1 MPIKWGERDATV
13 VGPDGK
19 PGFTKRGVGR
29 TKHLVQGDAM
39 LTARIVETKVNIE
52 GDEVA
57 VASQTLTGDTQA
69 QLDANVAAVM
79 HMYDKSAEVIQDV
92 LPLVAA
98 A

>member
-1 MPIKWGERDATV
+1 
-13 VGPDGK
+13 
-19 PGFTKRGVGR
+19 
-29 TKHLVQGDAM
+29 M

-57 VASQTLTGDTQA
+57 ITSQTLTGETQA
-69 QLDANVAAVM
+69 QLDANVAAVRR
-79 HMYDKSAEVIQDV
+79 MYDASAIVIQDV

>member
-13 VGPDGK
+13 VGPFGK
-19 PGFTKRGVGR
+19 TGFYQERCGTNDNL
-29 TKHLVQGDAM
+29 TQGDAM